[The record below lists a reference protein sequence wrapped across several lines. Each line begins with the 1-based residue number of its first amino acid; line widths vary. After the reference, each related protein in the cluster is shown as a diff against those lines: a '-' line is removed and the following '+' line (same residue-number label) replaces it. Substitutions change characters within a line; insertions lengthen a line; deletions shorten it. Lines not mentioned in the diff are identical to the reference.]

1 MEITDAIR
9 PHGDGVTLTLLI
21 TPRSG
26 RDEIVAA
33 GDALRVRI
41 RAAPVDGRANDA
53 LLTFL
58 AKRLGLPR
66 SALTLM
72 SGAASRRKIVH
83 ASGVTVEQAQERLL
97 PATR

>member
-1 MEITDAIR
+1 MDTTDAIR
-9 PHGDGVTLTLLI
+9 PHGDGVALTLI
-21 TPRSG
+21 VTPRSG

-33 GDALRVRI
+33 GEALRVRL

-58 AKRLGLPR
+58 AKKLGLPR

-72 SGAASRRKIVH
+72 SGAASRHKVVH
-83 ASGVTVEQAQERLL
+83 ASGVTVEQAQARLL